1 MLGERAL
8 EYWVEGARV
17 DRWDEGKWVGGNGN
31 MRGGRPSADLRQG
44 RMWVE
49 GRATVLCGKIEVGRK
64 KELR

>member
-17 DRWDEGKWVGGNGN
+17 DRWDDGKWGGGNGN
-31 MRGGRPSADLRQG
+31 MKGGRPSADLRHV

-49 GRATVLCGKIEVGRK
+49 GRAIVSCGGTRECERK
-64 KELR
+64 E